1 MKQFATMGATQ
12 GELVIMGGRPSIG
25 KTALAS
31 HMARKTSGL
40 GLLTAYFAL
49 EPIWIEPRGC
59 LMIEAE
65 SGMTIGQLSKSIDN
79 LARSQGV
86 RLFFVDHLQKIRP
99 DGDTQYKNSKGAS
112 RVILHALKELAH
124 SSGITIVLLT
134 NIRRPIRKNYNGP
147 ILSDL
152 DAYCPFAKNEADT
165 ILLLDR
171 PYLRGVEDDDGV
183 GKDTIVIRC
192 FRNNKGNWEDDRLVF
207 RLWCL
212 NEHLFE

>member
-1 MKQFATMGATQ
+1 MGTTQ

-25 KTALAS
+25 KTLMATQMAEKAS
-31 HMARKTSGL
+31 SIGAHA
-40 GLLTAYFAL
+40 AYFAF
-49 EPIWIEPRGC
+49 EPIWIKPSDC
-59 LMIEAE
+59 LIIKSEA
-65 SGMTIGQLSKSIDN
+65 GITIGQLCARIEK
-79 LARSQGV
+79 LAHEQGV
-86 RLFFVDHLQKIRP
+86 RLVFVDHLQKIRL
-99 DGDTQYKNSKGAS
+99 DEDTQYKSLKGAS
-112 RVILHALKELAH
+112 RPILHTLRELAH
-124 SSGITIVLLT
+124 EFGITIVVLT
-134 NIRRPIRKNYNGP
+134 NIRRPIRKSYNGP

-152 DAYCPFAKNEADT
+152 DAYCPSAKNEADM

-171 PYLRGVEDDDGV
+171 PYLRGVEDYDSV